1 MTGKSCIRFT
11 SWNVKGLNGP
21 IKRSKIFSHLKRL
34 KSDII
39 FLQETHLL
47 NSDHLRLQK
56 PWVGHIFH
64 SKFNAKARGTAIIIH
79 KKIQLFAS
87 KVIADPQGRFI
98 MVSGKLFHTQ
108 VLLVN
113 VYGPNWDK
121 NFVNKLIAALPS
133 FNSHYLILGGDLNCV
148 MDPNLDR
155 SNPKPQA
162 PSKMANEISAFLSQ
176 TGCVDPWRFY
186 NPHNKVYSFFSHV
199 HHCYSRIDYFFIDK
213 NLLSSVKG
221 VEYSAIVESDHAP
234 LLLDLSFPSN
244 FTNHI

>member
-1 MTGKSCIRFT
+1 MSNVLSRGELTGKPCIRFT

-21 IKRSKIFSHLKRL
+21 IKRSKKFSHLKRL

-79 KKIQLFAS
+79 KKIQFS
-87 KVIADPQGRFI
+87 PSNVIADPQGRYI

-113 VYGPNWDK
+113 VYGPNWDDK
-121 NFVNKLIAALPS
+121 NFVIKLIAALPS
-133 FNSHYLILGGDLNCV
+133 FNSDYLILGGDLNCV

-155 SNPKPQA
+155 SNPKPQV
-162 PSKMANEISAFLSQ
+162 PSKMAN
-176 TGCVDPWRFY
+176 
-186 NPHNKVYSFFSHV
+186 
-199 HHCYSRIDYFFIDK
+199 
-213 NLLSSVKG
+213 
-221 VEYSAIVESDHAP
+221 
-234 LLLDLSFPSN
+234 
-244 FTNHI
+244 